1 MVLKELQVTVDMVD
15 MVDMDNKCVEECLKA
30 EVILSAVTTMGQEK
44 DMEAHKVMSM
54 KVTIMPHI
62 K

>member
-1 MVLKELQVTVDMVD
+1 
-15 MVDMDNKCVEECLKA
+15 
-30 EVILSAVTTMGQEK
+30 MGQEK

-62 K
+62 KWVSRIR